1 LFRELARKKNAMKY
15 ATLGNTGLL
24 VSKLC
29 FGTMTFGD
37 GRGLFKAISTV
48 GQSGA
53 DELVK
58 TSIDGGINFFD
69 TADNYTEGESEKIL
83 GQSLKNLNIAR
94 KDVVIATKVY
104 SRVGPGRN
112 DIGASRG
119 HIMDG
124 VEASLRRL
132 QTDHIDLYQ
141 IHGNDSVTP
150 VEETIRALDTLV
162 QQGKVRYIG
171 CSNWQAWKIAK
182 ALGISEFRNLA
193 QFDTLQAYYSIA
205 GRDLERE
212 IVPLL
217 ESEKVGLLVW
227 SPLAGGLLSG
237 KFSRTNQKAADSRR
251 TDYDFPIV
259 DKERAWNILDVMAP
273 IAKARRCSP
282 ARLSLSWL
290 LAKPVVTSVIIG
302 AKRLDQLQD
311 NLAAVELVLTPD
323 ELRQLDEVS
332 ALPPEYPG
340 WVLPFQGV
348 DRLEL
353 VDRWERFGEGE
364 QATGPRADSHL
375 IPISSKVNG

>member
-1 LFRELARKKNAMKY
+1 MDY

-48 GQSGA
+48 GQAAA

-58 TSIDGGINFFD
+58 TSIEGAINFFD

-141 IHGNDSVTP
+141 IHGNDPVTHAGQRPAPRVYSLTRCVKSDQSEDGTARWRSSCGPGGLQLGLYAQQVAKLSPKVKAVVNAPP
-150 VEETIRALDTLV
+150 VDLKDDDT
-162 QQGKVRYIG
+162 
-171 CSNWQAWKIAK
+171 
-182 ALGISEFRNLA
+182 
-193 QFDTLQAYYSIA
+193 
-205 GRDLERE
+205 
-212 IVPLL
+212 PLL
-217 ESEKVGLLVW
+217 RLK
-227 SPLAGGLLSG
+227 
-237 KFSRTNQKAADSRR
+237 
-251 TDYDFPIV
+251 
-259 DKERAWNILDVMAP
+259 KERFNAALNE
-273 IAKARRCSP
+273 AKARFDPYNRGLTRIP
-282 ARLSLSWL
+282 ELIAVGERLFGAEVDLYD
-290 LAKPVVTSVIIG
+290 KPEEKAQV
-302 AKRLDQLQD
+302 LQ
-311 NLAAVELVLTPD
+311 
-323 ELRQLDEVS
+323 RQ
-332 ALPPEYPG
+332 
-340 WVLPFQGV
+340 
-348 DRLEL
+348 
-353 VDRWERFGEGE
+353 
-364 QATGPRADSHL
+364 
-375 IPISSKVNG
+375 